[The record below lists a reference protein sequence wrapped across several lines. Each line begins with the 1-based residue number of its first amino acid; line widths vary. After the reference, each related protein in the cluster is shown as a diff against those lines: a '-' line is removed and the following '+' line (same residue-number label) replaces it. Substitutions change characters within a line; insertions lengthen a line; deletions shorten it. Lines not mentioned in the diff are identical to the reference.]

1 MIECVVPRR
10 TNDRQTYLVVRSRE
24 AAWVS
29 RTRNGSAL
37 LRRETER
44 SVWSGSTITASH
56 SIDGLFE
63 PRFRPSGVR
72 AFSRL
77 AGVRPF
83 LRADGH

>member
-10 TNDRQTYLVVRSRE
+10 TNDRQTYLVAQSR
-24 AAWVS
+24 AATWVS
-29 RTRNGSAL
+29 RTRNGCAL
-37 LRRETER
+37 LRGIGR
-44 SVWSGSTITASH
+44 SVWSGSAVAASH
-56 SIDGLFE
+56 PIDGLFK